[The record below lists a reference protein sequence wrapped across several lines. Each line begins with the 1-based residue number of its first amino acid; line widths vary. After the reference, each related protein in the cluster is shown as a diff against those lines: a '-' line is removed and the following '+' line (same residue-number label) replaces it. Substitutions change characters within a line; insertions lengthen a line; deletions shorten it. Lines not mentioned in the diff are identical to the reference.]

1 MNTTGAPFLHAFF
14 SSHLCYSRA
23 CMRGPGG
30 CACARGIRDLMHM
43 RTGPI
48 SITTASFP
56 GPVRSV
62 WSVVHG
68 DRWKRTPS
76 MRIRGPPRYPTPPA
90 AGCTNPHVYMPACR
104 APPHDQHPA
113 VSMCGHAFRV
123 PIQRGTG
130 TGGMRAQTGPP
141 SGFVLVDSFLPW
153 PPC

>member
-68 DRWKRTPS
+68 DGS
-76 MRIRGPPRYPTPPA
+76 ALPPCAYGALP
-90 AGCTNPHVYMPACR
+90 G
-104 APPHDQHPA
+104 
-113 VSMCGHAFRV
+113 
-123 PIQRGTG
+123 IQR
-130 TGGMRAQTGPP
+130 RLPRDAQIRTYICPHAARRLMI
-141 SGFVLVDSFLPW
+141 STLRCQCAVTRFVCQSSAVPVPVACARRLARLPDSF
-153 PPC
+153 